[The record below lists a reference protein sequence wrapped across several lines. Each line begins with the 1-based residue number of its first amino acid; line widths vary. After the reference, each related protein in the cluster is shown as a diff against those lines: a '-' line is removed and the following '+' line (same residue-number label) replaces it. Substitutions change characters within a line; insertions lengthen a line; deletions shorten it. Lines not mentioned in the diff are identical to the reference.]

1 MCETFNPVATLS
13 RLPLTRKER
22 PSGDSAHETNVSEA
36 LKLTMLGASY
46 FEVQPGEAAFPFHVH
61 YCEDEILFIV
71 AGSGAYRFGA
81 DTYAVKA
88 GDMLSAPAGGA
99 EYAHQLR
106 NDSNEVLKYF
116 CVSNLPDINVGEQPD
131 IGQIGI
137 SSRRAPGPGTPSA
150 VRLKRS

>member
-1 MCETFNPVATLS
+1 MSATFNPVATLAN
-13 RLPLTRKER
+13 LALTRKER
-22 PSGDSAHETNVSEA
+22 PSGDAADETNVSEA
-36 LKLTMLGASY
+36 LRLTMLGASY

-71 AGSGAYRFGA
+71 SGAGAYRFGEEI
-81 DTYAVKA
+81 YAVKA

-99 EYAHQLR
+99 EYAHQLI
-106 NDSNEVLKYF
+106 NDSDEVLKYF

-137 SSRRAPGPGTPSA
+137 SSRRAPGPGTPA
-150 VRLKRS
+150 PVRLKRS